1 MASAAK
7 INRICW
13 AEFCW
18 IHNKLIAVWSLV
30 SLCGIQDNML
40 QSRSMARFAAQ
51 ARYGVI
57 RTKLIF
63 RVDAVK

>member
-1 MASAAK
+1 MASVAK
-7 INRICW
+7 INRICG

-18 IHNKLIAVWSLV
+18 IHNKLIAAWSLV

-40 QSRSMARFAAQ
+40 QSLSMARFAAQ